1 MGKPEKCGTAKR
13 GEKMFCII
21 YIFTAVSYALSS
33 VLFWLVLAITPLQDI
48 RHPLRL
54 LCFPARFFFGSFS
67 LLFWLGLVWFY
78 RLASCRLWD
87 LLMLLSLTNCQVCWP
102 RQLSVMVWLIST
114 EPKRSESSWSGEVD
128 DSEIVKKHSEHFT
141 KKSERSK
148 LYPYKTIRY
157 SLQIVGS
164 FYLKSW

>member
-54 LCFPARFFFGSFS
+54 LCFPARFFFWIILASF
-67 LLFWLGLVWFY
+67 LTWFGLV
-78 RLASCRLWD
+78 
-87 LLMLLSLTNCQVCWP
+87 LSLGFLPPLRPADVALINKLSGVLAASVIRHGLVNQHRTQTIWIQLERRSRRFRNRQVTF
-102 RQLSVMVWLIST
+102 RT
-114 EPKRSESSWSGEVD
+114 FH
-128 DSEIVKKHSEHFT
+128 KK
-141 KKSERSK
+141 
-148 LYPYKTIRY
+148 IRKI
-157 SLQIVGS
+157 QTVPI
-164 FYLKSW
+164 